1 VYFHKVFAVRGEL
14 VFEITA
20 DFGVGVSGQGNGNVV
35 LVVIASFPAF
45 TFDLFG
51 RRIEIEVLG
60 SVVRVDA
67 GKSFEVEPGVID
79 TGERSERRLLD
90 EKLRRAIVT
99 DVAFEKNYRNDG
111 DCSNGYYFYVVFRLF

>member
-1 VYFHKVFAVRGEL
+1 M

-20 DFGVGVSGQGNGNVV
+20 NFCVCVSGQGNGNVV
-35 LVVIASFPAF
+35 LVVVAAFPAF
-45 TFDLFG
+45 TFDFFG

-67 GKSFEVEPGVID
+67 CKSLEVEPGVID
-79 TGERSERRLLD
+79 TGERAERRLLD
-90 EKLRRAIVT
+90 EKLRRAIVA
-99 DVAFEKNYRNDG
+99 DIALKKNYRNDG